1 MKSFIIT
8 LLVLIFLSG
17 CATRRKVLFNK
28 QTGDRWI
35 TVDNASEFLTEKEKE
50 FLKVK

>member
-1 MKSFIIT
+1 MRI
-8 LLVLIFLSG
+8 LVLFLSLIFLLSG

-28 QTGDRWI
+28 QSGDRWI
-35 TVDNASEFLTEKEKE
+35 TVDNASEFLTDKEKE